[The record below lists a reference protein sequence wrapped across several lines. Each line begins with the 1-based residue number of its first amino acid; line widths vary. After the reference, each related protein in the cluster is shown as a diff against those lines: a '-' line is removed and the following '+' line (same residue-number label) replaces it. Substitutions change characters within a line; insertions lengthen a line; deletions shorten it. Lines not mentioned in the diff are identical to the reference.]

1 MNPQDLRRS
10 ETRMAK
16 QASHTVGLDIGTSRI
31 TCIIGEP
38 GDGGLVDIVGIGESE
53 AKGLRKG
60 VVVDPEA
67 AVESITRAVEEA
79 ERMSGLEA
87 EEVAINLSGSHI
99 MSFNG
104 QAIVAVSGR
113 EREVSHENGHGRR
126 SAHGSPA
133 HVIVAGRDREI
144 TQDDVRRAIESA
156 SAIQLP
162 AGREIVDRLPQE
174 FIVDDQDGINDPV
187 GMIGARL
194 AVKVHIVTSPVTARQ
209 NVINAVNRA
218 GLVVGEMVLEQ
229 LAAAEATLTDD
240 DKEFGAALVDIG
252 AETTGLIIYQRGAV
266 QHTAVFALGGSHFTN
281 DIAFGLRTP
290 IPEAEKIKR
299 VVGCAYS
306 TSLNEMQRGELVEVP
321 SVGGRPPRQLSRQ
334 ILCDILQPRAE
345 EVLMHVADEIKES
358 GWERQLSSGVVLT
371 GGGALLDGMCE
382 IAEQVFDAPVRLG
395 YPERDRF
402 GGLSEDIQSPA
413 SAAAAGLALVAQRE
427 QCAEA
432 RAVGAKKGSGMR
444 LTHFVSKFRHRFS
457 SIF

>member
-1 MNPQDLRRS
+1 MP
-10 ETRMAK
+10 K
-16 QASHTVGLDIGTSRI
+16 QVSHTVGLDIGTSRT

-38 GDGGLVDIVGIGESE
+38 GDGGLVDIVGIGEAE
-53 AKGLRKG
+53 ARGLRKG

-67 AVESITRAVEEA
+67 AVEAITRAVEEA

-87 EEVAINLSGSHI
+87 EEVSINLSGSHI

-126 SAHGSPA
+126 SSYGS
-133 HVIVAGRDREI
+133 HVVVAGRDREI
-144 TQDDVRRAIESA
+144 THDDVRRAIESA

-209 NVINAVNRA
+209 NVINSVNRA

-229 LAAAEATLTDD
+229 IGAAEASLTDD

-252 AETTGLIIYQRGAV
+252 AETTGLVIYQRGAV

-299 VVGCAYS
+299 AVGCACGL
-306 TSLNEMQRGELVEVP
+306 SLSEMERSELVDVP

-345 EVLMHVADEIKES
+345 EVLSHVADEIREA
-358 GWERQLSSGVVLT
+358 GWEGQLSSGVVLT
-371 GGGALLDGMCE
+371 GGGALLDGMVE

-402 GGLSEDIQSPA
+402 GGLVEDIQSPA
-413 SAAAAGLALVAQRE
+413 WAAASGLCLMAQRAKSAEMRASAARAQ
-427 QCAEA
+427 
-432 RAVGAKKGSGMR
+432 AVGGFGA
-444 LTHFVSKFRHRFS
+444 LVSKFRNRFGG
-457 SIF
+457 IF

>member
-1 MNPQDLRRS
+1 
-10 ETRMAK
+10 MAK
-16 QASHTVGLDIGTSRI
+16 NATHTVGLDVGTSRI

-38 GDGGLVDIVGIGESE
+38 GEGGLIEVVGIGESE

-113 EREVSHENGHGRR
+113 EREAAHENGHR
-126 SAHGSPA
+126 SRNGYGPP
-133 HVIVAGRDREI
+133 VIVAGRDREI

-156 SAIQLP
+156 SAIQLA

-229 LAAAEATLTDD
+229 LAAAEASLTDD

-252 AETTGLIIYQRGAV
+252 AETTGLVIYQRGAV

-299 VVGCAYS
+299 NVGCACAL
-306 TSLNEMQRGELVEVP
+306 SLSESERGELVDVP

-345 EVLMHVADEIKES
+345 EVLSHVADEIREA
-358 GWERQLSSGVVLT
+358 GWEGQLSSGVVLT
-371 GGGALLDGMCE
+371 GGGALLDGVVA

-402 GGLSEDIQSPA
+402 GGLVEDIQSPA
-413 SAAAAGLALVAQRE
+413 WAAASGLCLMAQRAKS
-427 QCAEA
+427 AEMRASLA
-432 RAVGAKKGSGMR
+432 RAHASGGLGA
-444 LTHFVSKFRHRFS
+444 LVSKFRNRFGG
-457 SIF
+457 IF

>member
-1 MNPQDLRRS
+1 
-10 ETRMAK
+10 MAK
-16 QASHTVGLDIGTSRI
+16 RTQHTIGLDIGTSKV
-31 TCIIGEP
+31 TCIAGEP
-38 GDGGLVDIVGIGESE
+38 GEGGLLEVVGIGEAE
-53 AKGLRKG
+53 ARGLRKG
-60 VVVDPEA
+60 VIVNPDA
-67 AVESITRAVEEA
+67 AVDAIKRAVEDA
-79 ERMSGLEA
+79 ERMSGLQT
-87 EEVAINLSGSHI
+87 EEVTINLAGSHI
-99 MSFNG
+99 LGFNG

-113 EREVSHENGHGRR
+113 
-126 SAHGSPA
+126 
-133 HVIVAGRDREI
+133 DREI
-144 TQDDVRRAIESA
+144 TGEDVRRAIDSA
-156 SAIQLP
+156 CAIQLP

-209 NVINAVNRA
+209 NVINSVNRA

-240 DKEFGAALVDIG
+240 DKEFGAALVDVG

-299 VVGCAYS
+299 NVGCAS
-306 TSLNEMQRGELVEVP
+306 ALSLSESERGELVDVP

-345 EVLMHVADEIKES
+345 EVLSHVADEIREA
-358 GWERQLSSGVVLT
+358 GWEGQLSSGVVLT
-371 GGGALLDGMCE
+371 GGGSLMNGMVE

-402 GGLSEDIQSPA
+402 GGLVEDVQSPA
-413 SAAAAGLALVAQRE
+413 WAAASGLCLIRQRAKS
-427 QCAEA
+427 AEMRASLA
-432 RAVGAKKGSGMR
+432 RAQASGGLGA
-444 LTHFVSKFRHRFS
+444 LVSKFRNRFGG
-457 SIF
+457 IF

>member
-1 MNPQDLRRS
+1 MSRN
-10 ETRMAK
+10 M
-16 QASHTVGLDIGTSRI
+16 SHTAGLDIGTSRV

-38 GDGGLVDIVGIGESE
+38 GDGGHISIIGIGEAE
-53 AKGLRKG
+53 ARGLRKG
-60 VVVDPEA
+60 VVVDPVA
-67 AVESITRAVEEA
+67 AVESITQAVEEA
-79 ERMSGLEA
+79 ERMSGVEA

-104 QAIVAVSGR
+104 QAVVAVSGR
-113 EREVSHENGHGRR
+113 EREIPHENNGHNGHARR
-126 SAHGSPA
+126 SHSAPLT
-133 HVIVAGRDREI
+133 VAGRDREI
-144 TQDDVRRAIESA
+144 TPDDVRRAIESA

-299 VVGCAYS
+299 AVGCAS
-306 TSLNEMQRGELVEVP
+306 SLSLTEMERGELVEVP

-345 EVLMHVADEIKES
+345 EVLTHVADEIREA
-358 GWERQLSSGVVLT
+358 GWEGQLSSGVVLT
-371 GGGALLDGMCE
+371 GGGALMNGMVE

-402 GGLSEDIQSPA
+402 GGLVEDIQSPA
-413 SAAAAGLALVAQRE
+413 WAAASGLCLMAQRAKSAEMRASASQRAAAGGLGAL
-427 QCAEA
+427 
-432 RAVGAKKGSGMR
+432 
-444 LTHFVSKFRHRFS
+444 VSKFRNRFG

>member
-1 MNPQDLRRS
+1 
-10 ETRMAK
+10 MAK
-16 QASHTVGLDIGTSRI
+16 QVSHTVGLDIGTSRV

-38 GDGGLVDIVGIGESE
+38 GDGGLIEVVGIGEAE
-53 AKGLRKG
+53 ARGLRKG

-67 AVESITRAVEEA
+67 AVDSITRAVEEA
-79 ERMSGLEA
+79 ERMSGIEV

-113 EREVSHENGHGRR
+113 ERDPVYESGHGRR
-126 SAHGSPA
+126 NAHAP
-133 HVIVAGRDREI
+133 VIIAGRDREI
-144 TQDDVRRAIESA
+144 TQDDVRRAVESA

-209 NVINAVNRA
+209 NVINSVNRA

-229 LAAAEATLTDD
+229 LAAAEASLTDD
-240 DKEFGAALVDIG
+240 AQEFGAALVVIG

-299 VVGCAYS
+299 TVGCAS
-306 TSLNEMQRGELVEVP
+306 SASLNEAERSELVEVP

-345 EVLMHVADEIKES
+345 EVLSHVADEIREA
-358 GWERQLSSGVVLT
+358 GWEGQLSSGVVLT
-371 GGGALLDGMCE
+371 GGGSLLGGMVE
-382 IAEQVFDAPVRLG
+382 IAQQVFDAPVRVG

-402 GGLSEDIQSPA
+402 GGLVEDVQSPA
-413 SAAAAGLALVAQRE
+413 WAAASGLCLIRRRAKS
-427 QCAEA
+427 AEMRASLA
-432 RAVGAKKGSGMR
+432 RAQASGGLGA
-444 LTHFVSKFRHRFS
+444 LVSKFRNRFGG
-457 SIF
+457 IF

>member
-1 MNPQDLRRS
+1 MSRNV
-10 ETRMAK
+10 
-16 QASHTVGLDIGTSRI
+16 SHTAGLDIGTSRV

-38 GDGGLVDIVGIGESE
+38 GDGGLVSIIGIGEAE
-53 AKGLRKG
+53 ARGLRKG
-60 VVVDPEA
+60 VVVDPVA
-67 AVESITRAVEEA
+67 AVEAITQAVEEA
-79 ERMSGLEA
+79 ERMSGVEA

-99 MSFNG
+99 ASSNG

-113 EREVSHENGHGRR
+113 ERELPHDNGHGNGHGRR
-126 SAHGSPA
+126 GHSSPLT
-133 HVIVAGRDREI
+133 VVGRDREI
-144 TQDDVRRAIESA
+144 THDDVRRAIESA

-299 VVGCAYS
+299 NVGCAS
-306 TSLNEMQRGELVEVP
+306 SLSLSEMERGELVEVP

-345 EVLMHVADEIKES
+345 EVLSHVADEIREA
-358 GWERQLSSGVVLT
+358 GWEGQLSSGVVLT
-371 GGGALLDGMCE
+371 GGGSLMNGMVE

-402 GGLSEDIQSPA
+402 GGLVEDVQSPA
-413 SAAAAGLALVAQRE
+413 WAAAAGLCLMAQRAKS
-427 QCAEA
+427 AEM
-432 RAVGAKKGSGMR
+432 RATAAQRAGAGG
-444 LTHFVSKFRHRFS
+444 LGALVSKFRNRFGG
-457 SIF
+457 IF

>member
-1 MNPQDLRRS
+1 
-10 ETRMAK
+10 MAK
-16 QASHTVGLDIGTSRI
+16 NATHTVGLDVGTSRI

-38 GDGGLVDIVGIGESE
+38 GEGGHVEVVGIGDSE

-67 AVESITRAVEEA
+67 AVEAITGAVEEA

-113 EREVSHENGHGRR
+113 ERDSAHENGHR
-126 SAHGSPA
+126 SRNGNGYGSHS

-156 SAIQLP
+156 SAIQLA

-229 LAAAEATLTDD
+229 LAAAEASLTDD

-252 AETTGLIIYQRGAV
+252 AETTGLVIYQRGAV

-299 VVGCAYS
+299 AVGCACGL
-306 TSLNEMQRGELVEVP
+306 SLSESERGELVEVP

-345 EVLMHVADEIKES
+345 EVLSHVADEIREA
-358 GWERQLSSGVVLT
+358 GWEGQLSSGVVLT
-371 GGGALLDGMCE
+371 GGGALLDGMVE

-402 GGLSEDIQSPA
+402 GGLVEDIQSPA
-413 SAAAAGLALVAQRE
+413 WAAASGLCLMAQRAKS
-427 QCAEA
+427 AEMRASMA
-432 RAVGAKKGSGMR
+432 RAQAGGGLGA
-444 LTHFVSKFRHRFS
+444 LVSKFRNRFGG
-457 SIF
+457 IF

>member
-1 MNPQDLRRS
+1 
-10 ETRMAK
+10 MAK
-16 QASHTVGLDIGTSRI
+16 NLTHTVGLDVGTSRV

-38 GDGGLVDIVGIGESE
+38 GDGGLIDVVGIGESE
-53 AKGLRKG
+53 ARGLRKG

-67 AVESITRAVEEA
+67 AVDSITRAVEEA
-79 ERMSGLEA
+79 ERMSGIEVD
-87 EEVAINLSGSHI
+87 EVAINLSGSHI

-113 EREVSHENGHGRR
+113 ERDPVYESGHGRR
-126 SAHGSPA
+126 NGHAP
-133 HVIVAGRDREI
+133 VIVAGRDREI
-144 TQDDVRRAIESA
+144 TQDDVRRAVESA
-156 SAIQLP
+156 SAQQLP

-194 AVKVHIVTSPVTARQ
+194 AVKVHIVTSPVSARQ
-209 NVINAVNRA
+209 NGINAVNRA

-252 AETTGLIIYQRGAV
+252 AETTGLVIYQRGA
-266 QHTAVFALGGSHFTN
+266 
-281 DIAFGLRTP
+281 
-290 IPEAEKIKR
+290 
-299 VVGCAYS
+299 GCACAL
-306 TSLNEMQRGELVEVP
+306 SLSESERGELVDVP

-345 EVLMHVADEIKES
+345 EVLSHVADEIREA
-358 GWERQLSSGVVLT
+358 GWEGQLSSGVVLT
-371 GGGALLDGMCE
+371 GGGALLDGMVE

-402 GGLSEDIQSPA
+402 GGLVEDIQSPA
-413 SAAAAGLALVAQRE
+413 WAAASGLCLMAQRAKS
-427 QCAEA
+427 AEMRASLA
-432 RAVGAKKGSGMR
+432 RANAGGGLGA
-444 LTHFVSKFRHRFS
+444 LVSKFRNRFGG
-457 SIF
+457 IF

>member
-1 MNPQDLRRS
+1 
-10 ETRMAK
+10 MAK
-16 QASHTVGLDIGTSRI
+16 QVSHTVGLDIGTSRI

-38 GDGGLVDIVGIGESE
+38 GDGQLVDVVGIGESE
-53 AKGLRKG
+53 ARGLRKG

-67 AVESITRAVEEA
+67 AVEAITRAVEEA
-79 ERMSGLEA
+79 ERMSGLET

-113 EREVSHENGHGRR
+113 ERELSHDNGHSRR
-126 SAHGSPA
+126 SAHGSHS

-209 NVINAVNRA
+209 NVINSVNRA

-299 VVGCAYS
+299 AVGCACGL
-306 TSLNEMQRGELVEVP
+306 SLSEAERSELVEVP

-345 EVLMHVADEIKES
+345 EVLSHVADEIREA
-358 GWERQLSSGVVLT
+358 GWEGQLSSGVVLT
-371 GGGALLDGMCE
+371 GGGSLLDGMVE

-402 GGLSEDIQSPA
+402 GGLVEDIQSPA
-413 SAAAAGLALVAQRE
+413 WAAASGLCLMAQRAKS
-427 QCAEA
+427 AEMRASLA
-432 RAVGAKKGSGMR
+432 RAQTSGGFGA
-444 LTHFVSKFRHRFS
+444 LVSKFRNRFGG
-457 SIF
+457 IF

>member
-1 MNPQDLRRS
+1 MP
-10 ETRMAK
+10 K
-16 QASHTVGLDIGTSRI
+16 HVSHTVGLDIGTSRV

-38 GDGGLVDIVGIGESE
+38 GDGGLIDIVGIGESE
-53 AKGLRKG
+53 ARGLRKG
-60 VVVDPEA
+60 VVVDPES
-67 AVESITRAVEEA
+67 AVEAITRAVEEA

-113 EREVSHENGHGRR
+113 EREPHLDNNGNGHGNGHGRR
-126 SAHGSPA
+126 SSYGN
-133 HVIVAGRDREI
+133 HVHMAVAGRDREI
-144 TQDDVRRAIESA
+144 TPADVRRAIESA

-194 AVKVHIVTSPVTARQ
+194 AVKVHIVTSPITARQ
-209 NVINAVNRA
+209 NVINGVNRA
-218 GLVVGEMVLEQ
+218 GLMVGEMVLEQ

-252 AETTGLIIYQRGAV
+252 AETTGLVIYQRGAV

-299 VVGCAYS
+299 HAGCAS
-306 TSLNEMQRGELVEVP
+306 GHCLSESERGELIEVP

-345 EVLMHVADEIKES
+345 EVLSHVADEIRES
-358 GWERQLSSGVVLT
+358 GWEGQLSSGVVLT
-371 GGGALLDGMCE
+371 GGGARLHGMVE
-382 IAEQVFDAPVRLG
+382 IAEQVFDAPVRVG

-402 GGLSEDIQSPA
+402 GGLVEDIQSPA
-413 SAAAAGLALVAQRE
+413 WAAAAGLCLMAQRAKS
-427 QCAEA
+427 AEMRASAA
-432 RAVGAKKGSGMR
+432 RGAQTGGIGA
-444 LTHFVSKFRHRFS
+444 LVSKFRNRFG

>member
-1 MNPQDLRRS
+1 
-10 ETRMAK
+10 MAK
-16 QASHTVGLDIGTSRI
+16 RASHTVGLDIGTSRV

-38 GDGGLVDIVGIGESE
+38 GDGGRVDIVGIGEAE
-53 AKGLRKG
+53 ARGLRKG
-60 VVVDPEA
+60 VIVKPDV
-67 AVESITRAVEEA
+67 AVESIKRAVEEA

-87 EEVAINLSGSHI
+87 EEVMINLAGSHI
-99 MSFNG
+99 MGFNG

-113 EREVSHENGHGRR
+113 
-126 SAHGSPA
+126 
-133 HVIVAGRDREI
+133 DREI
-144 TQDDVRRAIESA
+144 TADDVRRAIDSA
-156 SAIQLP
+156 CAIQLP

-187 GMIGARL
+187 GMLGARL

-209 NVINAVNRA
+209 NAINAVNRA
-218 GLVVGEMVLEQ
+218 HLYVADMVLEQ
-229 LAAAEATLTDD
+229 LAAAEASLTEE
-240 DKEFGAALVDIG
+240 DKEFGSALVDIG

-299 VVGCAYS
+299 QWGSACS
-306 TSLNEMQRGELVEVP
+306 SSLSESERGELVEVP

-345 EVLMHVADEIKES
+345 EVLMHVADEVRES

-371 GGGALLDGMCE
+371 GGGARLDGMVE
-382 IAEQVFDAPVRLG
+382 IAEQVFDAPVRVG

-402 GGLSEDIQSPA
+402 GGLVEDVQSPA
-413 SAAAAGLALVAQRE
+413 WSAAAGLCLVGQRALG
-427 QCAEA
+427 AEGRGGDA
-432 RAVGAKKGSGMR
+432 RRAAAGG
-444 LTHFVSKFRHRFS
+444 LTTLVSKFKNRFGG
-457 SIF
+457 IF

>member
-1 MNPQDLRRS
+1 
-10 ETRMAK
+10 MAK
-16 QASHTVGLDIGTSRI
+16 RASHTIGLDIGTSRV
-31 TCIIGEP
+31 TCIVGEP
-38 GDGGLVDIVGIGESE
+38 GDGGRVDIVGIGEAE
-53 AKGLRKG
+53 ARGLRKG
-60 VVVDPEA
+60 VIVKPDV
-67 AVESITRAVEEA
+67 AVEAITRAVEDA

-87 EEVAINLSGSHI
+87 EEVTINLAGSHI
-99 MSFNG
+99 MGFNG

-113 EREVSHENGHGRR
+113 
-126 SAHGSPA
+126 
-133 HVIVAGRDREI
+133 DREI
-144 TQDDVRRAIESA
+144 TSDDVSRAIASA
-156 SAIQLP
+156 CAIQLP

-209 NVINAVNRA
+209 NAINAVNRA
-218 GLVVGEMVLEQ
+218 HLFVADMVLEQ
-229 LAAAEATLTDD
+229 LAAAEASLTEE

-299 VVGCAYS
+299 FAGNACS
-306 TSLNEMQRGELVEVP
+306 SSLNEMERGELVEVP
-321 SVGGRPPRQLSRQ
+321 SVGGRQPRQLSRQ

-345 EVLMHVADEIKES
+345 EVLMHVADEIRES

-371 GGGALLDGMCE
+371 GGGALLNGMVE

-402 GGLSEDIQSPA
+402 GGLIEDIQSPA
-413 SAAAAGLALVAQRE
+413 WAAAAGLCLVAQRAQNSE
-427 QCAEA
+427 M
-432 RAVGAKKGSGMR
+432 RAANGRRGTSGG
-444 LTHFVSKFRHRFS
+444 LTALVSKFRNRFS